1 MSNTTYINKT
11 KKENKMIRIDEVQS
25 FIYLMGEF
33 VRNLTNGESLIT
45 KGMKTLDELKGWM
58 KYGTGREKKKD
69 KKSGIVTSA
78 EIDAQ
83 HYNTYFKT
91 LTSFSPLELREELES
106 VSNGLMTLKGTREAT
121 NISYAPNE
129 TREAYGKLEVEV
141 SKLKNF
147 KASGIE
153 YTMGIYCKKVA
164 KKKEKKDDK
173 K

>member
-1 MSNTTYINKT
+1 
-11 KKENKMIRIDEVQS
+11 MIRIDEIQS

-33 VRNLTNGESLIT
+33 VRNLTNNEALIT
-45 KGMKTLDELKGWM
+45 KGMKTLDELKEWM
-58 KYGTGREKKKD
+58 KYGTGREEKKD

-78 EIDAQ
+78 NIDAQ

-121 NISYAPNE
+121 NISYAPSE
-129 TREAYGKLEVEV
+129 TKEAYGKLEVEV

-164 KKKEKKDDK
+164 KKKEKKGK
-173 K
+173 KELI

>member
-1 MSNTTYINKT
+1 
-11 KKENKMIRIDEVQS
+11 MIRIDEIQS

-45 KGMKTLDELKGWM
+45 KGMKTLDELTQWCKV
-58 KYGTGREKKKD
+58 GTGREEKKD
-69 KKSGIVTSA
+69 KKSGITTSA
-78 EIDAQ
+78 TIDAQ
-83 HYNTYFKT
+83 HYNDYFKM
-91 LTSFSPLELREELES
+91 LTNFSPLELREELES

-121 NISYAPNE
+121 NISYAPSE
-129 TREAYGKLEVEV
+129 TKEAYGKLEVEV

-164 KKKEKKDDK
+164 KKKEKKDDNK
-173 K
+173 